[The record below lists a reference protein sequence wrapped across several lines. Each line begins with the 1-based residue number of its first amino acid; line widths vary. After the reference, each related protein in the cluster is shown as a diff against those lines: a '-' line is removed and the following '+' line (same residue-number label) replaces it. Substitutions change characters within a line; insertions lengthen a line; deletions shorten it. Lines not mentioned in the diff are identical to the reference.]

1 MSIALTVSSVL
12 KDHVTLET
20 EGIDRL
26 YLNAYVPKLQNG
38 GGVVGFFCRH
48 RGVPIASTALM
59 APISAAF
66 VQAIEQF
73 VTTQQLPLITFQTPK
88 KERKDDV
95 AAEFLA
101 RFPAPEGVFLVGKA
115 QEKIAT
121 FRTQKRRNP
130 QTGKT
135 YPWIYRTTAMVNQ
148 YYLYILDEDFGP
160 LFIKFSSY
168 FPYQAKVCLNG
179 HEYVKRQLRRAG
191 IAFEALDNGIL
202 SCADPARLQAIC
214 DSLTPQKIDRVFRKW
229 LRRLPHPFTPR
240 DRAAGYRY
248 DLSILQLECSLTQV
262 LDRPHTGRLFF
273 EEIIREN
280 LDIGRPDHVQLLF
293 PRRITK
299 RTPGRFRTRVITDG
313 VVPSLHVDYKN
324 CRIKQYLKR
333 VHTGSALRTETTFN
347 NTYDFAIGRRLHNL
361 PALRAIGF
369 QANRRLLAI
378 ERLSH
383 DCLIGEAT
391 FTALT
396 RPKVVHNQRVPA
408 LRFADPRVMAL
419 LDALVVF
426 RLSPAGFTTRMFR
439 EHLAPLLGSAPAS
452 MTAGAMTY
460 DLRRLRLHGL
470 ITRIPHTH
478 RYKVTSQGLRIAVFF
493 HAVYARTLRPGLAL
507 TLAPTVRFGPTP
519 LRTAF
524 DNLDHVID
532 RWCYHPGNVA

>member
-1 MSIALTVSSVL
+1 
-12 KDHVTLET
+12 
-20 EGIDRL
+20 
-26 YLNAYVPKLQNG
+26 
-38 GGVVGFFCRH
+38 
-48 RGVPIASTALM
+48 
-59 APISAAF
+59 
-66 VQAIEQF
+66 
-73 VTTQQLPLITFQTPK
+73 
-88 KERKDDV
+88 
-95 AAEFLA
+95 
-101 RFPAPEGVFLVGKA
+101 VGKA

-148 YYLYILDEDFGP
+148 YYIYVLDEDFGP

-214 DSLTPQKIDRVFRKW
+214 NSLTPQKIERVFRKW

-262 LDRPHTGRLFF
+262 LDRPQTGRLFF

-347 NTYDFAIGRRLHNL
+347 DTYDFAIGRRLHNL
-361 PALRAIGF
+361 PTLRAIGF

-383 DCLIGEAT
+383 DCLIGEDI

-396 RPKVVHNQRVPA
+396 QPRVVHDQRVPA
-408 LRFADPRVMAL
+408 LRFANPRVMAL

-426 RLSPAGFTTRMFR
+426 RLSPAGFTNRMLR

-478 RYKVTSQGLRIAVFF
+478 RYKVTPPGLRIAVFF

-519 LRTAF
+519 LRAAF

-532 RWCYHPGNVA
+532 RWCYHAGNVA